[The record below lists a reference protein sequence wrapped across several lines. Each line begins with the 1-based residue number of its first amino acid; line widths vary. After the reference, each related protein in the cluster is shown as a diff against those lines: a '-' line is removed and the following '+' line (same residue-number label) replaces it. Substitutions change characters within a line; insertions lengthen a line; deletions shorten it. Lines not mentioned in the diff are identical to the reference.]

1 VPSAFLPTISLHLQP
16 VKTDYAKYHMKFI
29 PTHCSCMVINYEKT
43 EIIHQHPDILALKKT
58 IDQARNIK

>member
-1 VPSAFLPTISLHLQP
+1 
-16 VKTDYAKYHMKFI
+16 MKFI